1 MAEIKNTKKAIKDSN
16 KIIKYID
23 DLADKIKAKF
33 EKIKDGAIG
42 KTIDLNQSK
51 PPFTASSLVA
61 VSIDNDLK
69 KIINNTEEGFDS
81 FIKASEKYLS
91 NNFSINLSKI
101 DLKAISKKKSVIL
114 DSLVDNTKI
123 LKTDIQDLLT
133 QNLAKGI
140 PQKTLI
146 KELKDIY
153 PAYSRNASTLL
164 NTGMSRLFIDSNVS
178 KFKSSRFNWYLYA
191 GPDDAI
197 TRDIPCKK
205 WVWHR
210 FPASQ
215 LDIIRASRMKLW
227 NCRHN
232 IIPLSDEEKDNYPLL
247 VI

>member
-16 KIIKYID
+16 EIIKYIHS
-23 DLADKIKAKF
+23 LADKTKAKF
-33 EKIKDGAIG
+33 EKIKNGAIG

-69 KIINNTEEGFDS
+69 KIINNTEESFDS

-153 PAYSRNASTLL
+153 PAYSRNGSTLL

-247 VI
+247 II